1 MAPGSGGAVPQRL
14 DEFLAFG
21 GVVDVE
27 QNEQAPWGI
36 AKRLRIARTSVRRL
50 LEESRT
56 RRRPVL
62 ARPRK
67 AA

>member
-14 DEFLAFG
+14 DEFLAYG

-27 QNEQAPWGI
+27 QNEEALWEI

-56 RRRPVL
+56 RRRPML